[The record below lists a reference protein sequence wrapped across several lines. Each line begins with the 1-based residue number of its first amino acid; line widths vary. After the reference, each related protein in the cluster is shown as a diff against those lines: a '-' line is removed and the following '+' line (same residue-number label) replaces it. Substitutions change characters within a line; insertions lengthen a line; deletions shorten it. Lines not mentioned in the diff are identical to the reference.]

1 MAIPE
6 GERKTSETREAMVER
21 LRSSN
26 DNLSKQAATKIAD
39 DSLRRVEGRIERG
52 TLHRDRPPKP

>member
-6 GERKTSETREAMVER
+6 GERKTSETREAMVDR

-26 DNLSKQAATKIAD
+26 PSLSKQVATKIAD

-52 TLHRDRPPKP
+52 TLHRDRPSKP